1 MAEEIQNKKHRN
13 WYRGAIATLIT
24 KKAVAPFTEDV
35 ISDFVEQQ
43 IVDINRINNRESGF
57 VCRSGRV
64 RYKTC
69 YHAQQEGSAV
79 FAAPSWKNTK
89 AEEWCINSWQVAKCF
104 FPPDGYIDVSNP
116 GDTDF
121 NGVINLIINCTLFE
135 DYFNDNLTVEG
146 NICEKAREVGRSIR
160 HSPSLHVCNSEL
172 SGYFD
177 ALVALL
183 SDATLQQSNQATK
196 QALRKLRKLKA
207 SPYVTC
213 IEGEIAEESLKSSSS
228 DESLPKCLSDRL
240 KQTISKEDIF
250 WDTSDGSSN
259 VDDGIETD
267 RDSVGNYSSSIS
279 SENIQEDSEGE
290 KSTAD
295 QHYDNLEPEV
305 IKRQTSESELEQL
318 RATEADESD
327 LELEYTEEALMKRE
341 NKMRGS
347 ESGIYTMPSNNTST
361 LTIRQTPHGRRRP
374 DSILSSLSSVYGYS
388 THKRGSWVEASIY
401 GFLSVVLAFLFWI
414 LMGNVTVLLGLCINA
429 KDYILFPG
437 QPVMF
442 VILMCLCTL
451 LSRFNLALPLMI
463 MFISAEDCP
472 GLLGVRL
479 VLFAYTIT
487 SGFVGL
493 TSVRRRWGCSFY
505 ASQLTKETVTFYI
518 SQSISHLFCVL
529 MTFTGMGS
537 AKFEDP
543 MGDFEVFQNPLI
555 LKVEECQ
562 NDVNSS
568 AHNVTDE
575 ISNTIESN
583 KTEKCVQLGS
593 HDIQPITTVI
603 LTSVLLI
610 ALCCVYELLR
620 RLLSRIRFQ
629 NILKICLTR
638 LHHTPDENT
647 NLRRRSFQLKFWAIV
662 SGMVMG
668 ALTLDHV
675 AIYGWCCF
683 NTYSKVKCFTKYILL
698 GSFLICSLLASLCSL
713 LFTNLN
719 MIYICLISAIISIV
733 SFILT
738 IVCML
743 VNEKE
748 SMWIFRPLHSLLHY
762 LIRHLTRNVIYIH
775 IILHCFI
782 LPVVLLGMF
791 VVNNI
796 GEQLCLTIVLLSHFI
811 SLLSLAALNHCL
823 EKIRCKTFD
832 NETFQLNFM

>member
-43 IVDINRINNRESGF
+43 I
-57 VCRSGRV
+57 
-64 RYKTC
+64 
-69 YHAQQEGSAV
+69 
-79 FAAPSWKNTK
+79 
-89 AEEWCINSWQVAKCF
+89 
-104 FPPDGYIDVSNP
+104 
-116 GDTDF
+116 
-121 NGVINLIINCTLFE
+121 
-135 DYFNDNLTVEG
+135 
-146 NICEKAREVGRSIR
+146 AREVGRSIR

-196 QALRKLRKLKA
+196 QALRKLRKA

-267 RDSVGNYSSSIS
+267 RDS
-279 SENIQEDSEGE
+279 
-290 KSTAD
+290 
-295 QHYDNLEPEV
+295 EPEV

-429 KDYILFPG
+429 KG
-437 QPVMF
+437 
-442 VILMCLCTL
+442 
-451 LSRFNLALPLMI
+451 
-463 MFISAEDCP
+463 
-472 GLLGVRL
+472 
-479 VLFAYTIT
+479 
-487 SGFVGL
+487 
-493 TSVRRRWGCSFY
+493 
-505 ASQLTKETVTFYI
+505 
-518 SQSISHLFCVL
+518 
-529 MTFTGMGS
+529 
-537 AKFEDP
+537 
-543 MGDFEVFQNPLI
+543 
-555 LKVEECQ
+555 
-562 NDVNSS
+562 
-568 AHNVTDE
+568 
-575 ISNTIESN
+575 
-583 KTEKCVQLGS
+583 VQLGS